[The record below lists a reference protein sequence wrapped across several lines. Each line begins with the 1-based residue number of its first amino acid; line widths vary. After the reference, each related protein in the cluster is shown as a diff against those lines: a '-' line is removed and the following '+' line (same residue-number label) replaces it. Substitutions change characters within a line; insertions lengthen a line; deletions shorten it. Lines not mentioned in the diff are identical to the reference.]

1 MDLENKVAQLTDL
14 MADLTPAADS
24 LVVNQK
30 QSNENINNLI
40 KIQHKSNL
48 TVSELRL
55 SNMRLASAIEKLTDK
70 IDKVDE
76 FDARLKKI
84 ESKIS

>member
-1 MDLENKVAQLTDL
+1 MDLENKVAQLTEL
-14 MADLTPAADS
+14 MADLTPAVDS
-24 LVVNQK
+24 LVVSQK
-30 QSNENINNLI
+30 QANENINGLI
-40 KIQHKSNL
+40 NSQHKSNAA
-48 TVSELRL
+48 VGELRQ
-55 SNMRLASAIEKLTDK
+55 SNMRLASAIEKLTEK